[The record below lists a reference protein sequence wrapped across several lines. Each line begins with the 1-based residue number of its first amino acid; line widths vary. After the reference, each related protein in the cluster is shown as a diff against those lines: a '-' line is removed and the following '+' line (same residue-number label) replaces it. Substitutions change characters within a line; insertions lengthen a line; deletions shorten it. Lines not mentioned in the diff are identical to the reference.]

1 MKEIIGNNGVT
12 NVSFPNF
19 LTGKN
24 RQIFDR
30 KEIKETLNNYQ
41 VNIGPNLA
49 ASTTESKTT
58 FQSYIRYNGPW
69 LSTINLTDLEL
80 EKGFRSFKTNKS
92 SKYDDITADVVKK
105 VSNEKIVILEH
116 IFAISIAK
124 GVFPD

>member
-1 MKEIIGNNGVT
+1 MKEIIGSNGVT

-24 RQIFDR
+24 RQIFAR

-105 VSNEKIVILEH
+105 VSNEKIVIPER
-116 IFAISIAK
+116 IFSISIAK